1 MIKRRPCSIVFIIY
15 ILFLYISEP
24 RVLAK
29 NDVPTIAS
37 GSLEVSWPLGG
48 ASKNKF
54 DFEFTFRDTNSWKLA
69 IKSKE
74 TTSDASARNEVALF
88 NGDIYRLRQIP
99 ARLTRT
105 NSLNLTTEFTGSIEP
120 MTDRVPI
127 DLENFSHVIWLAY
140 TLCTGNEPITKIDKG
155 YALGDE
161 REGSFDLEL
170 QESLSSKGELKKVW
184 RVRNPGLVFIIDGK
198 TRPEDPPYDKGYTQA
213 ELECGEFT
221 DINGQNLPKTITW
234 KVFGPRR
241 PGFSADDLESVL
253 IVTFISETIKK
264 PSTNVDFRPITT
276 GPTIARDYRLKLA
289 SGASDSPYLT
299 TNGWWSTNSESFRQ
313 LAARLRVEKKFPYG
327 RLLGVFTFLIFSA
340 VSITILIKLSNRQIK
355 NRHE

>member
-1 MIKRRPCSIVFIIY
+1 
-15 ILFLYISEP
+15 
-24 RVLAK
+24 
-29 NDVPTIAS
+29 
-37 GSLEVSWPLGG
+37 VSWPSVSP
-48 ASKNKF
+48 SKSKF
-54 DFEFTFRDTNSWKLA
+54 SFEFTYRDTNCWKLA
-69 IKSKE
+69 TKSKE
-74 TTSDASARNEVALF
+74 NNSDTSASNEIALF
-88 NGDIYRLRQIP
+88 GGDIYRINQIP
-99 ARLTRT
+99 ARLQRT
-105 NSLNLTTEFTGSIEP
+105 NSFNLTTEFIGSVEP
-120 MTDRVPI
+120 VINRPPI
-127 DLENFSHVIWLAY
+127 DMVNFSHSIWLAY
-140 TLCTGNEPITKIDKG
+140 ALCTESKPITKIDKG

-234 KVFGPRR
+234 KVFSPRR
-241 PGFSADDLESVL
+241 PGFSADDLKSVL

-264 PSTNVDFRPITT
+264 SSTNVDFRPITT

-313 LAARLRVEKKFPYG
+313 LAARLRVEKKFPYS

-340 VSITILIKLSNRQIK
+340 ASITILMKLSNRQIK
-355 NRHE
+355 NPHE

>member
-1 MIKRRPCSIVFIIY
+1 MINFHPCVKILILYIISIR
-15 ILFLYISEP
+15 ISEP
-24 RVLAK
+24 RVLAE
-29 NDVPTIAS
+29 NDAPTIAS
-37 GSLEVSWPLGG
+37 GSLEVSSPSVSP
-48 ASKNKF
+48 SKSKF
-54 DFEFTFRDTNSWKLA
+54 SFEFTYRDTNCWKLA
-69 IKSKE
+69 TKSKE
-74 TTSDASARNEVALF
+74 NNSDTSASNEIALF
-88 NGDIYRLRQIP
+88 SGDIYRINQIP
-99 ARLTRT
+99 ARLQRT
-105 NSLNLTTEFTGSIEP
+105 NSFNLTTEFMGSVEP
-120 MTDRVPI
+120 VINRPPI
-127 DLENFSHVIWLAY
+127 DMVNFSHAIWLAY
-140 TLCTGNEPITKIDKG
+140 ALCTESKPITKIDKG

-184 RVRNPGLVFIIDGK
+184 RVRNPGLVFIIDEK

-234 KVFGPRR
+234 KVFSPRR

-313 LAARLRVEKKFPYG
+313 LAARLRIEKKFPYS
-327 RLLGVFTFLIFSA
+327 RLLGVVIFLIFSA
-340 VSITILIKLSNRQIK
+340 ASITILIKLSNRQIK
-355 NRHE
+355 NPHE